1 MFDVR
6 SVFTRGMRWPW
17 QWAESGWSVDPSSG
31 FHLLVSPVGQMIKD
45 VRVSS
50 YGHVFE
56 RFAERS
62 RYFLAEVWSVV

>member
-1 MFDVR
+1 MALAVGGVR
-6 SVFTRGMRWPW
+6 LVAGGVWLVCRPQRWVP
-17 QWAESGWSVDPSSG
+17 
-31 FHLLVSPVGQMIKD
+31 LGQMIKD